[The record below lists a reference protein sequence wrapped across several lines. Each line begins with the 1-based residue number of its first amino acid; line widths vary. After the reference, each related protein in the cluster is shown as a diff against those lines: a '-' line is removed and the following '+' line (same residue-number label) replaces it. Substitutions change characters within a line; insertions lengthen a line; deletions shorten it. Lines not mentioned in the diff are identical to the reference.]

1 MNLLI
6 AILFLILLFITIEIK
21 KRQQYGETKFCA
33 FDVQN
38 TLAIRGVLALSIALH
53 HFSQEIDSL
62 QLPIVS
68 EFVPLGA
75 VIVGVFFFLT
85 GYGLMV
91 SYMKKG
97 ESYLSNFLSHRFL
110 KLLPAFLI
118 ATFGYLVFLSL
129 FYHYNAFALF
139 LDMKNGKTPLP
150 SSWFI
155 FTIILYY
162 IAFYIMASLFPKK
175 THMIIAMWVISILY
189 EITIRMLGWGNYWF
203 ISIYALNIGQC
214 YAYYEDIIKTKL
226 EHSPNFLLGSI
237 WGLFALFIIVWL
249 VNQFVEIKTFYKIY
263 YCFTAIFI
271 VFAIYVWGAIPSKIL
286 RLTGTIS
293 YEFYLVQGIF
303 VNQLNFMRDHWV
315 IYLIMV
321 YFSSY
326 ITAWLLHYL
335 CLQILRKGI

>member
-6 AILFLILLFITIEIK
+6 TILFLILIFIIFEVK
-21 KRQQYGETKFCA
+21 KRQPAEIKFHA

-38 TLAIRGVLALSIALH
+38 TLAIRGSLALLIAFH
-53 HFSQEIDSL
+53 HFSQEVDFL
-62 QLPIVS
+62 QLPIVG

-118 ATFGYLVFLSL
+118 ATIGYLVFLSL
-129 FYHYNAFALF
+129 FYHYYAFALF
-139 LDMKNGKTPLP
+139 IDMKNGKTPLP

-155 FTIILYY
+155 YTIIFYY
-162 IAFYIMASLFPKK
+162 IAFYFMAYLFPKK
-175 THMIIAMWVISILY
+175 THMIISMWVISILY
-189 EITIRMLGWGNYWF
+189 EIAIRMFGWGNYWF

-226 EHSPNFLLGSI
+226 EHSPNLLLGSI
-237 WGLFALFIIVWL
+237 SGLFALFIIVWL

-271 VFAIYVWGAIPSKIL
+271 VYAIYVWGAFPSKLL
-286 RLTGTIS
+286 RATGTIS

-303 VNQLNFMRDHWV
+303 VNQFSFMRDHWV
-315 IYLIMV
+315 VYLILIYL
-321 YFSSY
+321 FSY

-335 CLQILRKGI
+335 CLNILRKRT